1 MNRQGGRQGR
11 LNATATSV
19 RRMRFP
25 KIYARSGLWIIL
37 IISLVWNVSMV
48 LAPLTIPPGTVSGLY
63 GGANRLDY
71 GDLWSTLPPA
81 QGTVYM
87 LGDIECHQIASRTI
101 YINGNQMPV
110 CARDAS
116 LFLFLS
122 FGFLMAA
129 VVKPDIAISRM
140 LLRFLPAKVRSRLE
154 KGMRPL
160 FFTLFLSFICLAP
173 IALDGGL
180 QLVTS
185 YESTNA
191 LRFITGFPAGIF
203 FGLILGLMIQ
213 SLQLPTPSRRAPVP
227 EAPPPS

>member
-1 MNRQGGRQGR
+1 
-11 LNATATSV
+11 LTVNANDAG
-19 RRMRFP
+19 RMRFP
-25 KIYARSGLWIIL
+25 KIYAKWVLWIIL
-37 IISLVWNVSMV
+37 IISLIWNVSMV
-48 LAPLTIPPGTVSGLY
+48 LAPMTIPPGTVSGLY

-81 QGTVYM
+81 QGAVYM

-101 YINGNQMPV
+101 YVNGNQMPV

-122 FGFLMAA
+122 FGFLAAA

-140 LLRFLPAKVRSRLE
+140 VLRLLPAGMRGRLE
-154 KGMRPL
+154 KGIRPL
-160 FFTLFLSFICLAP
+160 LFTWFLSFLCLAP
-173 IALDGGL
+173 IAIDGGL

-191 LRFITGFPAGIF
+191 LRFITGAPAGF
-203 FGLILGLMIQ
+203 FLGLILGMMIQ
-213 SLQLPTPSRRAPVP
+213 SLQLPTAPRRATFP
-227 EAPPPS
+227 EVPPPSC

>member
-1 MNRQGGRQGR
+1 MNTD
-11 LNATATSV
+11 ATGAV
-19 RRMRFP
+19 RMRFP
-25 KIYARSGLWIIL
+25 KIYAKWGLWTML
-37 IISLVWNVSMV
+37 IISLIWNVSMV
-48 LAPLTIPPGTVSGLY
+48 LAPMTIPPGTVSGLY

-101 YINGNQMPV
+101 YINGNEMPV

-129 VVKPDIAISRM
+129 VVKPDISISRM
-140 LLRFLPAKVRSRLE
+140 ILRFLPARMRGRLE

-160 FFTLFLSFICLAP
+160 FFTLFLAFICLAP

-203 FGLILGLMIQ
+203 FGLIIGLMIQ
-213 SLQLPTPSRRAPVP
+213 SLQLPMASRRAPVL